1 MPIIKLQ
8 DTVRIRK
15 LSEGGMS
22 VAKIAQAYGISEQ
35 QVEGYLPKKEK
46 KRAAPKK
53 KKDEPKVKEPNEFAS

>member
-22 VAKIAQAYGISEQ
+22 VAKIAQAYGISEK
-35 QVEGYLPKKEK
+35 QVEGYLPKK